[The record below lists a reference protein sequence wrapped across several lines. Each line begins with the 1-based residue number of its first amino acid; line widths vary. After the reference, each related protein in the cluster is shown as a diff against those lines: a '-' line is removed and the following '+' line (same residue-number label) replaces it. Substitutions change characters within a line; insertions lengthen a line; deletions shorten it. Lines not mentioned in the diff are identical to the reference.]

1 MMKYKIK
8 DKKKIIAR
16 LLENKEIGNINVV
29 CLGDN
34 DIEQYIEPLEEVP
47 ILAVPLL
54 LNEESIIF
62 IEGIKE

>member
-1 MMKYKIK
+1 MMKCAIK
-8 DKKKIIAR
+8 NKKDILMR
-16 LLENKEIGNINVV
+16 LPYGKDISKVSVV
-29 CLGDN
+29 CLGSDK
-34 DIEQYIEPLEEVP
+34 IEQYIEPLEEVP